1 MVWSSGS
8 ARFTL
13 DDSKLQAGG
22 LRIGTSDHSGI
33 LDSAVSEMHSSEPG
47 LHLELALL
55 LRPVSARTFRQQP
68 YISSA
73 DPESM
78 LAPTP
83 MTYQTDRTLTPVAW
97 ERGGIRE
104 LESRIKRDSSS
115 RQAERALR
123 LAVRERGLA
132 GTTVAPPGRA
142 RARVGS
148 REKMG
153 RSGRTRRGPAV
164 ALFPVTLPPPEPRHT
179 ALDQPP
185 LRSGS
190 GQASEFA

>member
-33 LDSAVSEMHSSEPG
+33 LDSAVSGMHASEPG
-47 LHLELALL
+47 LHLELAVL

-83 MTYQTDRTLTPVAW
+83 VTYQTDRTLTPAAW
-97 ERGGIRE
+97 ERGGPQCWKPGIRVADRKGQQQQAVRAGTAAGGPGTGTGGNHGRSAWPRPGSGGLPRE
-104 LESRIKRDSSS
+104 NG
-115 RQAERALR
+115 AERAD
-123 LAVRERGLA
+123 EA
-132 GTTVAPPGRA
+132 GTGRGAVPCHSSPA
-142 RARVGS
+142 RAAAHCP
-148 REKMG
+148 
-153 RSGRTRRGPAV
+153 GPA
-164 ALFPVTLPPPEPRHT
+164 APAER
-179 ALDQPP
+179 
-185 LRSGS
+185 
-190 GQASEFA
+190 